1 MYITIFPIFGCA
13 VGVSYTDSF
22 IRGEEPSHY
31 NEHQLQLLFFFVGIT
46 FGWSTNL

>member
-1 MYITIFPIFGCA
+1 MYITIFPIYGCA

-22 IRGEEPSHY
+22 IRGEEPIS
-31 NEHQLQLLFFFVGIT
+31 NNLHQLQLLFFFVGIT